1 MEQFADQMLS
11 LKHFLRKHTH
21 REGLTR
27 GEKKNVVNQSKTHF
41 LQDGVLMYNGG
52 AEKRVREVITSRQ
65 RVHDILYQNHSS
77 AVGGHSGIGATRKK
91 ISQKFW
97 WNGMQKDVEEY
108 VASCGPCQC
117 FVKLKTQA
125 PELKS
130 IKVTEPMELVGMD
143 SIASDL
149 LDSGRTLLATTTKMS
164 ERRERMEEFA
174 KQMSAVVTYLR
185 TGKHKPG
192 FSRTQQKNTL
202 NQCRTHF
209 LRGGVLFYRGPEEE
223 HGPEREVLT
232 SAERIDEILR
242 LAHSPTMGR
251 HFGVTATVSKVTKR
265 YWWKGIKKDV
275 DTIVSS
281 CETCQGSHAQKPK
294 THQSPPPLKHIDVG
308 EPLELVGM
316 DLIGP
321 FMLTDLRHQ
330 YVLTMTDYYTKWV
343 DLFPLATKQVT
354 EVCRAIK
361 KFVTRWGA
369 PKVIL
374 SDEGRKFVNE
384 FNKEQVCSTFGI
396 CCAAASEY
404 DPQCLDKQ
412 SKQTVK
418 TRLDKLVSQRGMSW
432 DNFLDDVAF
441 SLRTQP
447 QESMKCSPFFL
458 MFGRHPR
465 HVSEAAHDVE
475 TEDAATNAEMILED
489 AASDAEMRDTAEIL
503 GTLQHVSE
511 ENVRA
516 RVDLLAQDVLYQKV
530 KENQDGAQDGFQ
542 RRATEGLKSFHRR
555 NMDRKGGAMNRLRAE
570 PYRVRTTSLLNTMS
584 SSSQGQQ
591 SVSMTPSQCQQSG
604 VMTSSQCQQ
613 SRVMTSSQCQQ
624 SGVMTPSQ
632 CQQSVSMTPSQCQQS
647 GVMTS
652 SQCQQSRVMTS
663 SQCQQSVSMTPSQCQ
678 QSGVMTPSQCQQ
690 NSAMTPSQGQQ
701 KVFMAPSREQPP
713 ASSAPKQST
722 ITFLHMEKEQK
733 PYQCGLC
740 FVMFSSN
747 GELDTHMG
755 MHSLTKPYQCG
766 YCKASYD
773 SNPELSVHVQ
783 THTV

>member
-1 MEQFADQMLS
+1 
-11 LKHFLRKHTH
+11 
-21 REGLTR
+21 
-27 GEKKNVVNQSKTHF
+27 
-41 LQDGVLMYNGG
+41 
-52 AEKRVREVITSRQ
+52 
-65 RVHDILYQNHSS
+65 
-77 AVGGHSGIGATRKK
+77 
-91 ISQKFW
+91 
-97 WNGMQKDVEEY
+97 
-108 VASCGPCQC
+108 
-117 FVKLKTQA
+117 
-125 PELKS
+125 
-130 IKVTEPMELVGMD
+130 
-143 SIASDL
+143 
-149 LDSGRTLLATTTKMS
+149 MS

-174 KQMSAVVTYLR
+174 EQMSAVVTYMR

-192 FSRTQQKNTL
+192 HKKSQQKTTL
-202 NQCRTHF
+202 NQCKTHF
-209 LRGGVLFYRGPEEE
+209 LRGDVLFYHGPEEE
-223 HGPEREVLT
+223 RGEKREVLT
-232 SAERIDEILR
+232 SVERIDEIIR
-242 LAHSPTMGR
+242 LAHSPTTGR
-251 HFGVTATVSKVTKR
+251 HFGVTGTATKISKR
-265 YWWKGIKKDV
+265 YWWKGIYKDV
-275 DTIVSS
+275 ITYVSS
-281 CETCQGSHAQKPK
+281 CKTCQGSHSQKPK
-294 THQSPPPLKHIDVG
+294 IHQSPPPLKHIDVG

-321 FMLTDLRHQ
+321 FMLTDQRHR
-330 YVLTMTDYYTKWV
+330 YVLALTDYSTKWV
-343 DLFPLATKQVT
+343 DLFPMSTKEVT

-369 PKVIL
+369 PKLIL

-412 SKQTVK
+412 TKQTVK

-447 QESMKCSPFFL
+447 QASMKCSPFFL

-465 HVSEAAHDVE
+465 HVSEAADDAE

-489 AASDAEMRDTAEIL
+489 AARDAEMRDTAEIL

-511 ENVRA
+511 ENIRA

-530 KENQDGAQDGFQ
+530 KENHDGGHHNQQED
-542 RRATEGLKSFHRR
+542 LKSRGSKGLRSFHTG
-555 NMDRKGGAMNRLRAE
+555 RKGGAIKPLRAE
-570 PYRVRTTSLLNTMS
+570 PYRVRTTSLVNPVS
-584 SSSQGQQ
+584 SSSQG
-591 SVSMTPSQCQQSG
+591 
-604 VMTSSQCQQ
+604 
-613 SRVMTSSQCQQ
+613 QQ

-632 CQQSVSMTPSQCQQS
+632 GQQTMVTTPSQGQQNF
-647 GVMTS
+647 VIPT
-652 SQCQQSRVMTS
+652 
-663 SQCQQSVSMTPSQCQ
+663 QCQ

-690 NSAMTPSQGQQ
+690 NSVMTPLQGQQSGLMTPSQCQQNSVMAPLQGQQSGLMTPSQCQQNSVMNPLQSQQSGVMTPSQCQQNSVMTPSQGQQ
-701 KVFMAPSREQPP
+701 KVFMTPSHEQPP

-747 GELDTHMG
+747 VELYNHMG

-773 SNPELSVHVQ
+773 SYQELTVHVQ